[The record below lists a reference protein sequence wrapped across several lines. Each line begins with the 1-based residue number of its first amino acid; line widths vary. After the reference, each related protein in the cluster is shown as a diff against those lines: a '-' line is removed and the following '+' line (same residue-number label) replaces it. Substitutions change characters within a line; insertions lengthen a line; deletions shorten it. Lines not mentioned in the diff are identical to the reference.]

1 MKQLVLKKPLIYF
14 PKMGIKLKTTA
25 NQMQKREASERKHTQ
40 QSFIFHLL
48 FLCTILFC
56 ACSGGKPD
64 YDFKDSKDAISAY
77 SDYLKC
83 MKALPQCSTKE
94 LEDCINNW
102 HELSD
107 TVYKYIRKDPYYSAH
122 TDLKTE
128 FFLLTDS
135 VRAEIL
141 RLACSEPKTMKDVAL
156 LKMHTSPYRDNKEL
170 ATVQKEAEAFFA
182 GLDKQPPY
190 KTGTPAELLRQYSN
204 FLEVSK
210 SQEIS
215 DKQQLLK
222 YLEIEDRHFRT
233 FLSHISDYSNMGLGS
248 ITKNTEIICSQIFRS
263 ASNGQLESG
272 YTMVYMSMR
281 TDRRLLQNAAVCND
295 ILKAKKVKEGLKVN
309 AFLWMVIQPYLSMDS
324 FSITMMTEKQTKQYM
339 SIAENYSQLIDNL
352 AAVGLVDK
360 ETAQQ
365 LPMQITRLY
374 ISSL

>member
-1 MKQLVLKKPLIYF
+1 MRQLVLKKPLIYF

-56 ACSGGKPD
+56 TCSGGKPD

-107 TVYKYIRKDPYYSAH
+107 TVYKYIRKDPYYTAH

-141 RLACSEPKTMKDVAL
+141 RLACSEPKTLKDVAL

-170 ATVQKEAEAFFA
+170 ATIQKEAEAFFA

-190 KTGTPAELLRQYSN
+190 KTGTPADLLRQYSN
-204 FLEVSK
+204 FLEVTM

-233 FLSHISDYSNMGLGS
+233 FLSHISDYSNMGLGN

-263 ASNGQLESG
+263 AANGQLESG

-295 ILKAKKVKEGLKVN
+295 LLKAKKVKEGLKVN

>member
-56 ACSGGKPD
+56 ACSGRKPD

-107 TVYKYIRKDPYYSAH
+107 TVYKYIRKDPYYTAH

-141 RLACSEPKTMKDVAL
+141 RLACSEPKTLKDVAL

-170 ATVQKEAEAFFA
+170 ATIQKEAEAFFA
-182 GLDKQPPY
+182 GLDKQPLY
-190 KTGTPAELLRQYSN
+190 KTGTPADLLRQYSN
-204 FLEVSK
+204 FLEVTM

-233 FLSHISDYSNMGLGS
+233 FLSHISDYSNMGLGN

-263 ASNGQLESG
+263 AANGQLESG

-281 TDRRLLQNAAVCND
+281 IDRRRRQNAAVCND
-295 ILKAKKVKEGLKVN
+295 FLKAKKVKEGLKVN

>member
-1 MKQLVLKKPLIYF
+1 MRQLVLKKPLIYF

-107 TVYKYIRKDPYYSAH
+107 TVYKYIRKDPYYTAH

-141 RLACSEPKTMKDVAL
+141 RLACSEPKTLKDVAL

-170 ATVQKEAEAFFA
+170 ATIQKEAEAFFA
-182 GLDKQPPY
+182 GLDKQPLY
-190 KTGTPAELLRQYSN
+190 KTGTPADLLRQYSN
-204 FLEVSK
+204 FLEVTM

-233 FLSHISDYSNMGLGS
+233 FLSHISDYSNMGLGN

-263 ASNGQLESG
+263 AANGQLESG

-295 ILKAKKVKEGLKVN
+295 LLKAKKVKEGLKVN

-365 LPMQITRLY
+365 LPMQIT
-374 ISSL
+374 

>member
-40 QSFIFHLL
+40 QSLIFHLL
-48 FLCTILFC
+48 FLCTFFFC
-56 ACSGGKPD
+56 ACSDGKPD
-64 YDFKDSKDAISAY
+64 YDFKDSKDAISTY

-83 MKALPQCSTKE
+83 MKDLPQCSTKE
-94 LEDCINNW
+94 LEDYINNW

-135 VRAEIL
+135 VRAEVI
-141 RLACSEPKTMKDVAL
+141 RLACSEPKTLKDVAL
-156 LKMHTSPYRDNKEL
+156 LKIHTSPYRDNKEL
-170 ATVQKEAEAFFA
+170 SAIRKEAEAFFI
-182 GLDKQPPY
+182 GLDKQPTY
-190 KTGTPAELLRQYSN
+190 KTGTPADLLRQYSN
-204 FLEVSK
+204 FLEVAK

-233 FLSHISDYSNMGLGS
+233 FLSHITDYSNMGLGN

-263 ASNGQLESG
+263 ASNGQLQSD

-281 TDRRLLQNAAVCND
+281 TDRRLLQNATVCND
-295 ILKAKKVKEGLKVN
+295 LLKAKKVKDGLKVN